1 VRLGQLLAPYAVRYV
16 VVVGSLAPS
25 IPGFQEPLA
34 YRPPPDL
41 RPALLAQLDL
51 RQIIGQGGFEV
62 YIDDDSLPE
71 RAVLAEKPA
80 SKSSPAVPT
89 TAPTTT
95 TTTTTTIV
103 APIPVGSNRSLLG
116 WRPVLRAP
124 PGATEVT
131 GRVPVGRVLAGVAPP
146 DAWELETVTGHVQKA
161 TTSFGYAASFDVARP
176 GTVTVKYRGSA
187 SHGIELVLEAL
198 LWLVLLCLLVGRRS
212 SWARVA
218 GRIRRRSHRRRG
230 RPTPVTDPEDHAGLS
245 LAADTEISDAGVP
258 S

>member
-51 RQIIGQGGFEV
+51 RQIIGQGGFDV
-62 YIDDDSLPE
+62 YIDDAALPE
-71 RAVLAEKPA
+71 RAVLAAKPA
-80 SKSSPAVPT
+80 PKPSPAALTTT

-95 TTTTTTIV
+95 TTTTTTTPTTPTTPTTTTPTTTTTIV

-116 WRPVLRAP
+116 WRPVLSAT
-124 PGATEVT
+124 PGATEFT
-131 GRVPVGRVLAGVAPP
+131 GRVPAGRVTAGVAPP
-146 DAWELETVTGHVQKA
+146 DVWELETATGHVQRA

-198 LWLVLLCLLVGRRS
+198 LWLVVLCVLVGRRS

-218 GRIRRRSHRRRG
+218 GRIRRRSH
-230 RPTPVTDPEDHAGLS
+230 
-245 LAADTEISDAGVP
+245 
-258 S
+258 